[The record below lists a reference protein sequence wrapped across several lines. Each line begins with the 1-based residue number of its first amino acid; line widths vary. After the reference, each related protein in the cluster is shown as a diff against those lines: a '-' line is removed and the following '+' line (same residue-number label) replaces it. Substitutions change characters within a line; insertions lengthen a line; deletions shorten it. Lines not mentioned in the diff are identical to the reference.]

1 MVTVLHDK
9 IMDLR
14 SILEDVAQGK
24 ISVDE
29 ALRLLRLF
37 AIQTIENII
46 KFDEGRILRRDVPEV
61 ILAEGKDPSTLVR
74 LLRKIVPRMGKVII
88 SRLSDEHI
96 EAIKN
101 LASLENFELKLN
113 ETGRIAILK
122 MRGLEETRR
131 LPCKVGLISAGT
143 ADLRV
148 AEEAKMIIEEMGCST
163 VAIYDVGVA
172 GFHRAIIAARKLKE
186 EDVDV
191 AIVVAGMEG
200 ALPSVIASLLD
211 IPIIG
216 VPTSVGYGA
225 GSKGWAALLSMLQA
239 CPLGLAVVNI
249 DNGVNAGIIASL
261 IARRIGMIREMLNK
275 CRISD

>member
-1 MVTVLHDK
+1 
-9 IMDLR
+9 
-14 SILEDVAQGK
+14 
-24 ISVDE
+24 
-29 ALRLLRLF
+29 
-37 AIQTIENII
+37 
-46 KFDEGRILRRDVPEV
+46 
-61 ILAEGKDPSTLVR
+61 
-74 LLRKIVPRMGKVII
+74 
-88 SRLSDEHI
+88 
-96 EAIKN
+96 
-101 LASLENFELKLN
+101 
-113 ETGRIAILK
+113 
-122 MRGLEETRR
+122 
-131 LPCKVGLISAGT
+131 
-143 ADLRV
+143 
-148 AEEAKMIIEEMGCST
+148 MIIEEMGCST